1 MTLTVPRDI
10 EALILARVEA
20 GDFASAE
27 EVLRDALRPWLE
39 IERARQ
45 ANLDRIRA
53 RIAEGDADAVDLSPD
68 QVRTETRRT
77 GRDRRRPRPR
87 CAMTLSI
94 RSRRWPISKRS
105 SSLSPGDAAIR
116 STLSQPHDCGSFMKK
131 PCKLL
136 SRPLD

>member
-68 QVRTETRRT
+68 QVRARLDALAATVV
-77 GRDRRRPRPR
+77 GRVP
-87 CAMTLSI
+87 
-94 RSRRWPISKRS
+94 
-105 SSLSPGDAAIR
+105 DA
-116 STLSQPHDCGSFMKK
+116 P
-131 PCKLL
+131 
-136 SRPLD
+136 

>member
-45 ANLDRIRA
+45 ANLDRIRPGSRKA
-53 RIAEGDADAVDLSPD
+53 T
-68 QVRTETRRT
+68 RTR
-77 GRDRRRPRPR
+77 
-87 CAMTLSI
+87 SI
-94 RSRRWPISKRS
+94 
-105 SSLSPGDAAIR
+105 
-116 STLSQPHDCGSFMKK
+116 
-131 PCKLL
+131 
-136 SRPLD
+136 